1 MDNLQEKVV
10 EVNEEV
16 IQEQPKKVKKTSLIV
31 LGVIA
36 LIFYLAVTIFGFI
49 LLFDALNAETNFE
62 RGVSLVLVII
72 LVIGYGSLA
81 YLVPIGVSI
90 AGLIVSIKKKKRY
103 GLSKLWIIGFAIMI
117 VLPIITEIAILMLIK
132 IVA

>member
-16 IQEQPKKVKKTSLIV
+16 IQEQPKKAKKTSLIV

-36 LIFYLAVTIFGFI
+36 LIFYLAVTIFGLI
-49 LLFDALNAETNFE
+49 LLIDVLNSETDLE
-62 RGVSLVLVII
+62 RGIGLVVVII

-117 VLPIITEIAILMLIK
+117 VLPIITEIAILVLIK